1 MDEVISL
8 LLNLSPEQRNAL
20 NIILTK
26 AMEEQNRGATV
37 FTDGSCRN
45 QGKSTAKAGFGVFWG
60 DDHPN
65 NHSGKVDGLQ
75 DNNRAELYA
84 ACHAIRQSLRL
95 GYRKIRILSDS
106 EFVRLVIQKPQDFE
120 KKIAYIDYHDLIQSI
135 NLMRRSI
142 EVSVEY
148 VKAHS
153 GHYGNVK
160 ADGLAKIGVRTV
172 SLEMIARYT
181 KKIRKFAA
189 GRAKSSGKPE
199 GKGQKRPESSQP
211 VKAKNAKIVLKE
223 GSSKKGSSISKPVVQ
238 RQKRAATHPKPKNN
252 QAKKPLQL
260 PKPPSAAP
268 KKSAHLKTPRSS
280 NLASLVRS
288 ISKVSLTTTLTATQK
303 RKQRRQ
309 RAKVLAQL
317 DGVGRALKT
326 QKGEVKKTTS
336 GKPKAAQNDQNQR
349 KKNGKTTST
358 K

>member
-1 MDEVISL
+1 MDEVINL

-26 AMEEQNRGATV
+26 AKEEQNRGATV

-45 QGKSTAKAGFGVFWG
+45 QGKSNAKAGFGVFWG

-75 DNNRAELYA
+75 DNNRAELFA
-84 ACHAIRQSLRL
+84 ACHAIRQALRL

-120 KKIAYIDYHDLIQSI
+120 NKMAYIDYHDLIQSI

-189 GRAKSSGKPE
+189 GREKDSGKLE
-199 GKGQKRPESSQP
+199 GKGQKKSESSQP
-211 VKAKNAKIVLKE
+211 VRAKMPKMVLKE
-223 GSSKKGSSISKPVVQ
+223 ASSKKGSSIPKPVIQ
-238 RQKRAATHPKPKNN
+238 RQKKAAPKPKSKNAP
-252 QAKKPLQL
+252 QPL
-260 PKPPSAAP
+260 KTPSNTP
-268 KKSAHLKTPRSS
+268 KKSAQLKTPRSS

-317 DGVGRALKT
+317 DGVKDVRGALKMK
-326 QKGEVKKTTS
+326 KGEVKKTTS
-336 GKPKAAQNDQNQR
+336 GKPKAAQNGQNQR
-349 KKNGKTTST
+349 KKNEKKTST